1 MSESHIVADIR
12 LAHSK
17 GNVRVFRNNVGSAW
31 QGEVIRLADGSILIK
46 KPRIVHFGLC
56 EGSGDLVGFQK
67 IKVIEA
73 MVGMDLAL
81 FVNLEVKTKYG
92 RPTQEQLDFIAL
104 VNNMGGNAAVVRSV
118 DEARVVLHGT

>member
-17 GNVRVFRNNVGSAW
+17 GSVRLLRNNVGALKDAN
-31 QGEVIRLADGSILIK
+31 GRL
-46 KPRIVHFGLC
+46 VQFGL
-56 EGSGDLVGFQK
+56 GVGTSDLIGWMTVT
-67 IKVIEA
+67 VTPA
-73 MVGMDLAL
+73 MVCMKIAV
-81 FVNLEVKTKYG
+81 FTCLEVKTKTG

-104 VNNMGGNAAVVRSV
+104 VNNMGGNAAIVRSV

>member
-17 GNVRVFRNNVGSAW
+17 GTVRLLRNNSGALQDRTGRWV
-31 QGEVIRLADGSILIK
+31 Q
-46 KPRIVHFGLC
+46 FGLGT
-56 EGSGDLVGFQK
+56 GSSDLIGWMTVT
-67 IKVIEA
+67 VTPA
-73 MVGMDLAL
+73 MVGSKIAV
-81 FVNLEVKTKYG
+81 FTALEVKAPKG
-92 RPTQEQLDFIAL
+92 KATQEQLDFIAL

>member
-17 GNVRVFRNNVGSAW
+17 GNVRLLRNNVGALKDEN
-31 QGEVIRLADGSILIK
+31 GRLV
-46 KPRIVHFGLC
+46 RFGL
-56 EGSGDLVGFQK
+56 GVGTSDLIGWMTITVTP
-67 IKVIEA
+67 A
-73 MVGMDLAL
+73 MVGTKIAVFTAL
-81 FVNLEVKTKYG
+81 EAKTMRG